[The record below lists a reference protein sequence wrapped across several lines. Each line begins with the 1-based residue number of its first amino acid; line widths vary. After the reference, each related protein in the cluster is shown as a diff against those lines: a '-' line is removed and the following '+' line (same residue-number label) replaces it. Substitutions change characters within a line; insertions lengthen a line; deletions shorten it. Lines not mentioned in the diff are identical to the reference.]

1 MFQFEIYSC
10 TYDNRGVNEI
20 AAELSKVD
28 RGHDY
33 EWTISWRD
41 LPWVTADDIMYVRLA
56 KVVMMFVAYFR
67 IKKTDRIAIKTCN
80 ELNANE

>member
-1 MFQFEIYSC
+1 MFQFEIYAC

-33 EWTISWRD
+33 EWRISWRD
-41 LPWVTADDIMYVRLA
+41 LPWVTADDDIMFVRLA
-56 KVVMMFVAYFR
+56 KVVMMLVAYFR
-67 IKKTDRIAIKTCN
+67 INRQTELQLKHAIS
-80 ELNANE
+80 